1 MNKII
6 MKLALPAIAAGMGF
20 ATTGCVATRCYEG
33 YPVTAVETTYVTP
46 AVETVYFE
54 RPVYRTVTP
63 PPRHHAEPRKPAHRP
78 HVQPAPKAQQ
88 KPHGKP
94 AQKQIAKAPNKA
106 PRQQPKQQ
114 AKAAPQKKPAAQRR
128 KRG

>member
-46 AVETVYFE
+46 AVEIVYVE

-63 PPRHHAEPRKPAHRP
+63 PRHHAKPRKPAPRP
-78 HVQPAPKAQQ
+78 HAQPTPKAQQ

-94 AQKQIAKAPNKA
+94 AQKQIAKAPGKA

-114 AKAAPQKKPAAQRR
+114 AKAAPQKKPAAQKR